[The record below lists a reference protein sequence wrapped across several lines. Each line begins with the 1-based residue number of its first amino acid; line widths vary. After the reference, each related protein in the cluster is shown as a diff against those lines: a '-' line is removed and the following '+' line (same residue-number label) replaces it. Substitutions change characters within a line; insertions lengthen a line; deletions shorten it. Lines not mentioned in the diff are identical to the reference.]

1 MTNFEATAYARITLV
16 SLLENKIEINPD
28 NLLYE
33 MCALFDLY
41 DEEAISKEVLF
52 KL

>member
-1 MTNFEATAYARITLV
+1 MTNFEATAYARIALV
-16 SLLENKIEINPD
+16 NLLENRCEITTD

-41 DEEAISKEVLF
+41 DEDSIKNQAL
-52 KL
+52 LRL

>member
-1 MTNFEATAYARITLV
+1 MTNFEATAYARIALV
-16 SLLENKIEINPD
+16 NLLENNIEINTD

-33 MCALFDLY
+33 MCSLFDLY

-52 KL
+52 RL